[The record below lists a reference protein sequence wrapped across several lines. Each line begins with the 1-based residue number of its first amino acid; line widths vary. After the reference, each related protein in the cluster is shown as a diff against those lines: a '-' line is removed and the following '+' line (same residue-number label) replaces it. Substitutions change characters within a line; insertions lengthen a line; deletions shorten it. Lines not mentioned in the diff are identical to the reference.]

1 MTAVFRLRLGK
12 RARLS
17 LPLAEVLAQ
26 RRSEP
31 FVPVLVLVS
40 HANDMRLAPS
50 GRKRVDSPRAA
61 PS

>member
-12 RARLS
+12 RARLG

-31 FVPVLVLVS
+31 LVPVLVFVS
-40 HANDMRLAPS
+40 HAKDMRLAPS